1 MTPTEVFKLFLKNGV
16 TPNERLALMT
26 EIRINVRNKQNEY
39 LWRKRFFDEK
49 KEVHEIENTFAERIM
64 YNTVNTVNHLGK
76 YGESSYCTSLSSFM
90 RYLLYYMPSIIGTTK
105 KKNRYL
111 ERENAEI
118 PSKIGYKRYWTL
130 RLIKKWH
137 EFIKGNISNYNRYL
151 SPWDAL
157 SYNKWKLTKTKE

>member
-26 EIRINVRNKQNEY
+26 EIRINVRNKENSY

-49 KEVHEIENTFAERIM
+49 KEVHEIENTFAERVM
-64 YNTVNTVNHLGK
+64 FNSSYLSNHLGK
-76 YGESSYCTSLSSFM
+76 YGESSCCTSLSSFM
-90 RYLLYYMPSIIGTTK
+90 KYLLYYMPSIIGTSE

-130 RLIKKWH
+130 RLVKKWH
-137 EFIKGNISNYNRYL
+137 EFIKGNISNHNKYVY
-151 SPWDAL
+151 PWNFF
-157 SYNKWKLTKTKE
+157 SYNGWKLAKTKE